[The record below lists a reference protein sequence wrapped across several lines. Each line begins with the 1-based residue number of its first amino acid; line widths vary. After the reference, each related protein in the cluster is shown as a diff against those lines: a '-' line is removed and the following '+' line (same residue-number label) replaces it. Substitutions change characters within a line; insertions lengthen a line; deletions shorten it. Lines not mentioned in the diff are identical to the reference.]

1 MSGTRTDESAEAP
14 IDNESTPS
22 GLEPDE
28 PTAETVETVGLELVE
43 EDPLVLAQADLEAER
58 ARLRTVSK
66 AYKDLQ
72 EEFAAFRVRLERQQ
86 AMKEEILKGDVVSK
100 LFEPLEN
107 LKRSLEA
114 LQGAGV
120 DPNLLQGVE
129 LVHKAFRD
137 GFESMGLAEL
147 GVEGELFD
155 TNVHEALTMMPVT
168 DANLDGRVVQV
179 FDHGYRV
186 GSRTIRPA
194 RVIVGQYTPP
204 ETTGEA

>member
-1 MSGTRTDESAEAP
+1 MSGTHTDEPIEEVETAP
-14 IDNESTPS
+14 ESS
-22 GLEPDE
+22 SDD
-28 PTAETVETVGLELVE
+28 PTAETLDETPTLQLIEP
-43 EDPLVLAQADLEAER
+43 DPLAEATQQLEAER

-72 EEFAAFRVRLERQQ
+72 EEFAQFRVRLERQQ

-107 LKRSLEA
+107 LKRSVGA
-114 LQGAGV
+114 LKAAGV
-120 DPNLLQGVE
+120 DPSLLQGVE
-129 LVHKAFRD
+129 LVQKAFAD
-137 GFESMGLAEL
+137 GFEGLGLAEL
-147 GVEGELFD
+147 GVEGEVFD

-168 DANLDGRVVQV
+168 DEKLDGRVVQV

-194 RVIVGQYTPP
+194 RVVVGSYTPP
-204 ETTGEA
+204 ESTGEA